1 MTKDMQH
8 TLDLTGPASHTLT
21 REPGVGLLRIGPA
34 SQGKQAD
41 LHVEA
46 HETPDWHVFDAFST
60 PAGSPWPR
68 VLQYTGSDSGVF
80 AWACQRPIET
90 LRWTPILTQ
99 DTRIDARH
107 SAIQILAVDLSAPGA
122 HLHLTLPG
130 QQTGGAHRH
139 LSLKGDLTRLSVD
152 GDLPDSLDLAPTTLA
167 RRTAAP
173 FELPDLDA
181 LHQVDTLSLHNGP
194 MAQPVSLK
202 GLERFS
208 HLRSLSLYGHFCDLE
223 HLASHRDLNTL
234 NLRFMPTL
242 DGLPALD
249 HWPQLE
255 HFVAFNVEAE
265 AGKRLRQQLKAR
277 SKVRAWAGHAA
288 VSQLRSAAWWQ
299 SEFGRSFSAWPKRQA
314 TLANQAF
321 DQALAQLAEAQDLT
335 QAETAISTFACR
347 FNAFK
352 NIETGEREDL
362 GEAVWQL
369 SQSEDALRL
378 GVTEAMARHWFDRA
392 RHY

>member
-1 MTKDMQH
+1 MTNDAKH
-8 TLDLTGPASHTLT
+8 LIDLTGPASHTLT
-21 REPGVGLLRIGPA
+21 REPGVGLLRLGPA

-46 HETPDWHVFDAFST
+46 HLPLNWHAFDAFTT

-68 VLQYTGSDSGVF
+68 ALYYTGSDEGVF
-80 AWACQRPIET
+80 AWARQRPIET
-90 LRWTPILTQ
+90 LHWTPILTQ
-99 DTRIDARH
+99 DTRIDASH

-139 LSLKGDLTRLSVD
+139 LSLKGDLTRLSID
-152 GDLPDSLDLAPTTLA
+152 GDLPCSLDLAPATLA
-167 RRTAAP
+167 RHTAAP
-173 FELPDLDA
+173 FELPDLGA

-194 MAQPVSLK
+194 MAQPISLK
-202 GLERFS
+202 GLERFAQ
-208 HLRSLSLYGHFCDLE
+208 LRSLSLYGHFCDLE
-223 HLASHRDLNTL
+223 RLADHRDLHTL
-234 NLRFMPTL
+234 HLRFMPAL
-242 DGLPALD
+242 EGLPALD
-249 HWPQLE
+249 HWPLLE
-255 HFVAFNVEAE
+255 GFVAFNVEAE

-277 SKVRAWAGHAA
+277 SKVRAWAGHAS

-299 SEFGRSFSAWPKRQA
+299 SEFGRPFSAWPKRQA

-321 DQALAQLAEAQDLT
+321 DQALAQLAQAQDLT
-335 QAETAISTFACR
+335 QAEAAISTFAAR

-369 SQSEDALRL
+369 SQTPQAVQL
-378 GVTEAMARHWFDRA
+378 GVTASLALRWFDTA
-392 RHY
+392 RDY